1 MLGVFG
7 LSSTSTCW
15 AGDRTISR
23 PLYCILIVFV
33 YHFYWYKWIDRFL
46 LDYSVPKNTNKS
58 SLTNYYYISW
68 YYYLSLTLYIIYIHM
83 YMYIYIVI
91 SSFHKSRSVNVAP
104 CYLRRDLCHF
114 VIANSGPRSLEK
126 VMLCKSTDKMHSFNR
141 RLSTQVC
148 SCKKIKPY

>member
-1 MLGVFG
+1 
-7 LSSTSTCW
+7 
-15 AGDRTISR
+15 
-23 PLYCILIVFV
+23 
-33 YHFYWYKWIDRFL
+33 
-46 LDYSVPKNTNKS
+46 
-58 SLTNYYYISW
+58 
-68 YYYLSLTLYIIYIHM
+68 
-83 YMYIYIVI
+83 MYIYIVI

-148 SCKKIKPY
+148 SCKKIKTLLSLDICVHDNIVGATLIAK